1 MAFDAFLKI
10 DGIKG
15 ESTDSK
21 HKDEI
26 ILLSYNWGVSNAAG
40 GASAAGGRGAG
51 KASPSEFQ
59 IVKLIDAASPSLF
72 QACASGLHSKDMT
85 VTVRKAGGQQLE
97 YLSYKFYDVMVSNYQ
112 MNGHAQGGD
121 LPMESVSF
129 NYSKVE
135 IKYTPQDATGK
146 GMSPVG
152 SGYDFAKMVK
162 V

>member
-26 ILLSYNWGVSNAAG
+26 NLLSYSWGVSNAAG

-51 KASPSEFQ
+51 KSSPSEFQ
-59 IVKLIDAASPSLF
+59 IMKVVDAASPSLF
-72 QACASGLHSKDMT
+72 QACASGLHSKSMV
-85 VTVRKAGGQQLE
+85 VTCRKAGGQQLE
-97 YLSYKFYDVMVSNYQ
+97 YLTYKFYDVMVSNYQ
-112 MNGHAQGGD
+112 MGGSPGGE
-121 LPMESVSF
+121 LPTESVSF

-135 IKYTPQDATGK
+135 IKYTPQDSGGK

-152 SGYDFAKMVK
+152 SGFDFAKMQK